1 VKFRKENF
9 KMTASPG
16 LFSLIK
22 SLTKSEKRY
31 INLKLLDGKKNKNYI
46 KLFNEI
52 LKQSAS
58 ESYNEDIIKEKF
70 KNEKFIKQ
78 LTFTKNYLYNV
89 IVKLLVDFHSYDNL
103 EVKLYNYIS
112 SAKILFKKSLFDEYF
127 KHLELAKAIAEKIEN
142 YGALIEIIKM
152 QIRIVKLKDIHKFKG
167 RDLYQEEKDVMKKI
181 GNISAYSKLLH
192 SFYKITKIPDFARSK
207 ILYKEVSK
215 IFEAKILSDI
225 NYAFSITAKDRF
237 YILLQYKY
245 ELAGNKK
252 ALFGIAKKRYGLHK
266 ENEYVFKNDFED
278 KSLSIYYQNLHYAIV
293 NGDKK
298 YYETF
303 LIEFIREFRINVH
316 SEKIHNERKFY
327 FLQLKMEYFYQF
339 NEIGKAVN
347 IAGKLYAHLK
357 ATESLQNKDE
367 LFSFYY
373 LYAKMLFENSNYE
386 EALIII
392 NNILAHKYNKV
403 RYDILTYSYL
413 LGIFIHIELKN
424 YQVAKSLI
432 KTITRKISKHKEK
445 ELSEKIILKFFH
457 ELCSEKNTEK
467 NYIWKNFLKRVNTL
481 KNNHFEQPFFN
492 EFPIDKWLSKKSL
505 DK

>member
-1 VKFRKENF
+1 VKFQKENF

-16 LFSLIK
+16 LFLLVK

-52 LKQSAS
+52 LKQLAN
-58 ESYNEDIIKEKF
+58 EGYNEDIIKEKF

-89 IVKLLVDFHSYDNL
+89 IIKLLVDFHSYDNL

-142 YGALIEIIKM
+142 FGALIEIIKM
-152 QIRIVKLKDIHKFKG
+152 QIRIVKLKDIQKFKR
-167 RDLYQEEKDVMKKI
+167 RDLYLEEKNVIKKI
-181 GNISAYSKLLH
+181 ENISAYSKLLH

-225 NYAFSITAKDRF
+225 NYALSITAKDRF

-245 ELAGNKK
+245 ELEGDTK
-252 ALFGIAKKRYGLHK
+252 ALFDIAKKRYALHR
-266 ENEYVFKNDFED
+266 ENECVFKNDFED
-278 KSLSIYYQNLHYAIV
+278 KSLSIYYQNLHYAII

-303 LIEFIREFRINVH
+303 LTEFIKKFHINIH
-316 SEKIHNERKFY
+316 TDKITDERKFY
-327 FLQLKMEYFYQF
+327 YFQLKMEFYYHFGQLS
-339 NEIGKAVN
+339 KAVS
-347 IAGKLYAHLK
+347 IASMLYAHLK

-386 EALIII
+386 ESLIII
-392 NNILAHKYNKV
+392 NNIFAHKYNKV

-413 LGIFIHIELKN
+413 LGIFIHIELN
-424 YQVAKSLI
+424 NNQVAKSLI
-432 KTITRKISKHKEK
+432 KTISRKISKHKEK

-457 ELCSEKNTEK
+457 DLCSEKNNEK
-467 NYIWKNFLKRVNTL
+467 SFIWKNFLKRVNTL